1 MRVTRLNLSRAMRE
15 GYTLVEMIVALGLGT
30 LVIGLGALIGFR
42 HQRFHR
48 DVVIA
53 VERADQLDELVALMP
68 ISLRGIAPGEG
79 DIAPGGAR
87 DTALEFRATIA
98 SGVVCDSATTNVLL
112 PPADASPRLVS
123 SLSRP
128 EAGDTAWFL
137 DATTAEETWTPRPI
151 MAAFDTSGV
160 CRVGSSSAFGP
171 SARRSIG
178 LRLSGAPPAQS
189 PIVRVTRPWRYSI
202 YRASDERWYFGAK
215 EWNPALTRFNTIQP
229 VAGPLVS
236 AAAGGLRF
244 RYLDSVGAA
253 LPPVPSDA
261 RRIAAIEVGFRVD
274 STTPGAYVHATSIR
288 GRATVVIGLRNRAR

>member
-1 MRVTRLNLSRAMRE
+1 MTRRV
-15 GYTLVEMIVALGLGT
+15 GYTLVELIIALSLGA

-87 DTALEFRATIA
+87 DTALEFRAVIA
-98 SGVVCDSATTNVLL
+98 SAAVCDSSTTSVLL
-112 PPADASPRLVS
+112 APADLSPRLAS
-123 SLSRP
+123 FLSRP

-137 DATTAEETWTPRPI
+137 EPTATGEAWTPRVI
-151 MAAFDTSGV
+151 ATSFDSSGV
-160 CRVGSSSAFGP
+160 CRLGSSFPFG
-171 SARRSIG
+171 SSRRTSIA
-178 LRLSGAPPAQS
+178 LRLQAAIQTQPAV
-189 PIVRVTRPWRYSI
+189 VRVTRPWRYSI
-202 YRASDERWYFGAK
+202 YRASDGRWNLGAK
-215 EWNPALTRFNTIQP
+215 EWNPELARFNTIQP

-236 AAAGGLRF
+236 ATAGGLRF
-244 RYLDSVGAA
+244 RYLDSVGGA
-253 LPPVPSDA
+253 LPLVPPDV

-274 STTPGAYVHATSIR
+274 STTPGAYAHATSIR
-288 GRATVVIGLRNRAR
+288 GGATVVIGLRNRAR